1 MGMGHRI
8 YRQRDPRAVT
18 ELELAPRA
26 HAPAA
31 DGGVRARL
39 TFAREVERA
48 AESLLAERYPE
59 RKLKTNVEFYTAVL
73 LSALAIDSTLF
84 SPLFACARHRVGGAL
99 RRATAQRQQTDP
111 PSLSVHLPHAADGCK
126 WLAYRSCA
134 CVLQRKPCC
143 VAAWPARRNR
153 QAGGRCKQQLS
164 ANMNRRFESFS
175 GMPRS

>member
-84 SPLFACARHRVGGAL
+84 SPLFACARGTGWAAHFAEQ
-99 RRATAQRQQTDP
+99 QRNGSRLIRP
-111 PSLSVHLPHAADGCK
+111 ASLYTCPMPLMAA
-126 WLAYRSCA
+126 
-134 CVLQRKPCC
+134 
-143 VAAWPARRNR
+143 
-153 QAGGRCKQQLS
+153 
-164 ANMNRRFESFS
+164 S
-175 GMPRS
+175 G